1 MSEGGNTELMHE
13 LAAAGAHTT
22 NNLRTLLFAASGY
35 LEANAETPANPRLL
49 RVIGEASRT
58 AHALACAW
66 SVLAA
71 RQPHDETE
79 IHWRRLSVRDLDSVL
94 GCLADDAGLESTGLP
109 QDWSGTSYRA
119 SSNLLQSLL
128 GCGVHVLR
136 RRHGASVAVTC
147 RIDAPSP
154 EALVFTLSCPGEAA
168 DKPAASHAHR
178 HACEIALAEC
188 TRELASFGVSVTE
201 GRDIRFLVQTRP

>member
-1 MSEGGNTELMHE
+1 MSDGGNTELMHE

-35 LEANAETPANPRLL
+35 LEASADTPANPRLL

-71 RQPHDETE
+71 RQPADDTE
-79 IHWRRLSVRDLDSVL
+79 VHWRRLSARDLDSVL
-94 GCLADDAGLESTGLP
+94 GCLADDTGMEASGLP
-109 QDWSGTSYRA
+109 TNWSGTSFRA

-136 RRHGASVAVTC
+136 RRQGASVAVHC
-147 RIDAPSP
+147 HVDASSP
-154 EALVFTLSCPGEAA
+154 DALVFTLSCPAEAP
-168 DKPAASHAHR
+168 DKPAGAHAHR

-188 TRELASFGVSVTE
+188 RSELASFGVNVTE
-201 GRDIRFLVQTRP
+201 GRDIRFVVQTRA

>member
-1 MSEGGNTELMHE
+1 MSEGADANLMHE

-35 LEANAETPANPRLL
+35 LEASSDTPANPRLL

-66 SVLAA
+66 SVLAT
-71 RQPHDETE
+71 RLPPDEAE
-79 IHWRRLSVRDLDSVL
+79 MPWRRLSARDMDSVL
-94 GCLADDAGLESTGLP
+94 GCLADDAGLESSGLP
-109 QDWSGTSYRA
+109 KDWGGASYRA
-119 SSNLLQSLL
+119 SSNLLQSLI

-136 RRHGASVAVTC
+136 RRYGASVAVNC
-147 RIDAPSP
+147 RVDVAPD
-154 EALVFTLSCPGEAA
+154 ALVFTLSCPDPAA
-168 DKPAASHAHR
+168 DKPAGAHAHR

-188 TRELASFGVSVTE
+188 SRELAGCGIRVGQ
-201 GRDIRFLVQTRP
+201 GRELQFTVEIRP

>member
-1 MSEGGNTELMHE
+1 MSEGVNTDLMHE

-35 LEANAETPANPRLL
+35 LEASSDTPANPRLL

-58 AHALACAW
+58 AHALASAW

-71 RQPHDETE
+71 RQPADDTE
-79 IHWRRLSVRDLDSVL
+79 VHWRRLSVRDLDSAL
-94 GCLADDAGLESTGLP
+94 GCLADDAGLESSGLP
-109 QDWSGTSYRA
+109 KDWGGVTYRA

-128 GCGVHVLR
+128 GCAVHVLR
-136 RRHGASVAVTC
+136 RRHGASVAVSC
-147 RIDAPSP
+147 RVDASSAD
-154 EALVFTLSCPGEAA
+154 ALVFTLACPGEAA
-168 DKPAASHAHR
+168 DKPAAAHAHR

-188 TRELASFGVSVTE
+188 RQELAAFGVEVTE
-201 GRDIRFLVQTRP
+201 GREIRVLLQTRP

>member
-1 MSEGGNTELMHE
+1 MSEGGNTDLMHE

-35 LEANAETPANPRLL
+35 LEASSETPANPRLL

-71 RQPHDETE
+71 RQPEDETE
-79 IHWRRLSVRDLDSVL
+79 VHWRRLSARDLDSVL
-94 GCLADDAGLESTGLP
+94 GCLADDAGLESSGLAK
-109 QDWSGTSYRA
+109 DWSGVSYRA

-136 RRHGASVAVTC
+136 RRQGASAAVSC
-147 RIDAPSP
+147 RVDASSP

-168 DKPAASHAHR
+168 DKPGGTHAHR

-188 TRELASFGVSVTE
+188 TQELASFGVSVSE
-201 GRDIRFLVQTRP
+201 GREIRFVVQTRP